1 MIQIQMQMKIFRS
14 ILKKDKVWNV
24 NQKLK
29 WASIKDELLKVLTG
43 EASVSFMQPLL
54 LLFKVKKD
62 FILIDLFILTGEVQG
77 GY

>member
-1 MIQIQMQMKIFRS
+1 M
-14 ILKKDKVWNV
+14 DKVWNV

-43 EASVSFMQPLL
+43 EASVSSMWPSL

>member
-1 MIQIQMQMKIFRS
+1 M
-14 ILKKDKVWNV
+14 DKVWNV

-43 EASVSFMQPLL
+43 EAYVSFMQPLL

-62 FILIDLFILTGEVQG
+62 KILIDLFILTGEVQG